1 MLFQEKYLIW
11 LMAQKENNASELVK
25 VSKSAVISLVAS
37 QIKGKIL
44 FPKKMERARKMLD
57 HARFVKK

>member
-1 MLFQEKYLIW
+1 MKQNEEK
-11 LMAQKENNASELVK
+11 STELVK
-25 VSKSAVISLVAS
+25 ISKASIIALVAS

-44 FPKKMERARKMLD
+44 FPKKMEEAKKMLD